1 MVNRRLNLPFY
12 TRTQSDDVPLQSRGV
27 REEDTEDDEI
37 LLKSTKS
44 PTGGWRNK
52 WLYEVAS
59 TLRVLGLQ
67 LLILPFRRWLG
78 TTRETPKVAV
88 RGSRMAALLR
98 SLIHL
103 VPIAASLA
111 LVILTIQGRYL
122 GATVT
127 NVSYLQFAAKAH
139 EILIQ
144 ASLTYIIGNEI
155 GRQLTSIRGVPFG
168 LIFSAAKVTD
178 VTYLWSSAFAG
189 SLKPLGRMKSSLA
202 TVAMVLAA
210 IILATGAG
218 PSSAI
223 LMIPRVD
230 SWPAGSTRF
239 WVNAPAKDIWPDNL
253 DASGLMDRDSCQ
265 HIQDPLLSNDCPG
278 SEYGQLRS
286 YFVLQNHTNV
296 QKTYQSYFENYLTGR
311 PGTSAS
317 AQVTGKNSLRSLS
330 IMNPK
335 YMNVQNQEFATTAAT
350 FASVPQAAVADA
362 LMSMAEMWIL
372 ALGQTI
378 NVRKT
383 EPSMDGWM
391 LSAMSQWNDIPI
403 NSNQLVYHLLE
414 GHYNQA
420 YITSACNTLWLN
432 TTNIDSPA
440 TIPQELAPSD
450 DWTQRARTADYP
462 RYYDPHKS
470 WYEIPNVTW
479 SSILSAKGG
488 QNDYRIWWL
497 GLNTPGPRNQVT
509 ASNDSLLAFVIPPN
523 IPDNS
528 SYPLNLSV
536 CTASAGWAGST
547 LNVTADAQD
556 PNRISSSLNKAN
568 QSTTSA
574 GYKWFRQIITGNPQ
588 RGVGMDF
595 EYPIFPQRPIGLS
608 QSWLDLL
615 NPTIPAADNVTQNT
629 TVFNELVRA
638 SGIMPNDTIT
648 IASIISAMLANGVS
662 RAGFYAN
669 LTGTAATDGIPYPED
684 TDRRLSHRWLE
695 NSDVFSVD
703 EDKANEYTM
712 FKKDTFAVGYSF
724 RIRGTPSILAIIVL
738 LAYCALALGYTV
750 YTVIIGVS
758 ADSWS
763 SVMEI
768 AALAM
773 NSPPSEALRNT
784 GAGITGMGVYGAQAT
799 VRVLSEKGIFAESE
813 SHNIHDDGEE
823 RLALILDE
831 QGSDVRSNV
840 GLILF
845 SGDMVLT
852 T

>member
-1 MVNRRLNLPFY
+1 MPFH
-12 TRTQSDDVPLQSRGV
+12 
-27 REEDTEDDEI
+27 
-37 LLKSTKS
+37 
-44 PTGGWRNK
+44 
-52 WLYEVAS
+52 
-59 TLRVLGLQ
+59 
-67 LLILPFRRWLG
+67 
-78 TTRETPKVAV
+78 KVY
-88 RGSRMAALLR
+88 S
-98 SLIHL
+98 H
-103 VPIAASLA
+103 ASLA

-122 GATVT
+122 GATVA

-144 ASLTYIIGNEI
+144 TSLTYIIGNEI
-155 GRQLTSIRGVPFG
+155 GRQLTSMRGVPFG

-189 SLKPLGRMKSSLA
+189 SFKSSLGRMKRSLV
-202 TVAMVLAA
+202 TVAMVLVA
-210 IILATGAG
+210 IVLATGAG

-239 WVNAPAKDIWPDNL
+239 WVNAPAKEIWPDHL
-253 DASGLMDRDSCQ
+253 DASSVMDRESCR

-296 QKTYQSYFENYLTGR
+296 QKDYQSYFENYLTGR

-317 AQVTGKNSLRSLS
+317 TQVTGKNSLRSLS

-335 YMNVQNQEFATTAAT
+335 YMNVQNQEFATTVST
-350 FASVPQAAVADA
+350 FASTPHAAVTDA
-362 LMSMAEMWIL
+362 LMSMAEMWVL

-383 EPSMDGWM
+383 EPSMGGWM
-391 LSAMSQWNDIPI
+391 SSSMSQWTNVPI
-403 NSNQLVYHLLE
+403 NSNQMVYHLLE
-414 GHYNQA
+414 GHYDQV
-420 YITSACNTLWLN
+420 YVTSACNTLWVN

-440 TIPQELAPSD
+440 TVPPEIASSD
-450 DWTQRARTADYP
+450 QWALRVRTADYP
-462 RYYDPHKS
+462 RYYDPDKTWS
-470 WYEIPNVTW
+470 EIPNVTW
-479 SSILSAKGG
+479 SSVFSAKGKHNG
-488 QNDYRIWWL
+488 YRIWWL
-497 GLNTPGPRNQVT
+497 GLDASGHGNQVT
-509 ASNDSLLAFVIPPN
+509 ASNDSLLAFIIPPN
-523 IPDNS
+523 IPENS
-528 SYPLNLSV
+528 SYPLNISV
-536 CTASAGWAGST
+536 CTAGAGWAAST

-574 GYKWFRQIITGNPQ
+574 GYRWFRQMVTGNPQ
-588 RGVGMDF
+588 KSAGTNF

-638 SGIMPNDTIT
+638 SGIMANDTIT
-648 IASIISAMLANGVS
+648 MASIISAMLANGVS

-669 LTGTAATDGIPYPED
+669 LTGTVATDGILYHED
-684 TDRRLSHRWLE
+684 TDRRLSHHWLE
-695 NSDVFSVD
+695 NSNVFSVD
-703 EDKANEYTM
+703 ANKEHEYTM

-724 RIRGTPSILAIIVL
+724 RIRGMPSILAIIVL
-738 LAYCALALGYTV
+738 LAYCALALGYTI
-750 YTVIIGVS
+750 YTIIIGVS

-763 SVMEI
+763 SAMEI

-773 NSPPSEALRNT
+773 NSPPSETLKNT
-784 GAGITGMGVYGAQAT
+784 GAGITGMGVYGAQAK
-799 VRVLSEKGIFAESE
+799 VRVLSGKRGFSE
-813 SHNIHDDGEE
+813 SDDEDIQDDGEG

-831 QGSDVRSNV
+831 RGSNDA
-840 GLILF
+840 GLVKRNTEY
-845 SGDMVLT
+845 G
-852 T
+852 